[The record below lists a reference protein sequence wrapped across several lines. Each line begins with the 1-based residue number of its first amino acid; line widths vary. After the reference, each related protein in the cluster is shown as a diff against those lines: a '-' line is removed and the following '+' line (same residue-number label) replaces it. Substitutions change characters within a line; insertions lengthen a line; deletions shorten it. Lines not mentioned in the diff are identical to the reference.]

1 LGVRV
6 PPALPIWGP
15 QAGGV
20 AEWSIATVLKTVKA
34 KHLRGFESLPLRQQ
48 FFVKEFRSL
57 FIWVG
62 IIGVIFT
69 ILWRKGYLLRF
80 ADYVM
85 ETREEL
91 RKCSWPNVDE
101 LKGSTVVVMVTIA
114 LLGGFTVALDYVIS
128 KLLAFI
134 I

>member
-1 LGVRV
+1 
-6 PPALPIWGP
+6 
-15 QAGGV
+15 
-20 AEWSIATVLKTVKA
+20 VKDFTT
-34 KHLRGFESLPLRQQ
+34 LI
-48 FFVKEFRSL
+48 
-57 FIWVG
+57 IWVG
-62 IIGVIFT
+62 IIGVAFA

-91 RKCSWPNVDE
+91 RKCSWPSLDE

-114 LLGGFTVALDYVIS
+114 LLGGFTVALDFVIS
-128 KLLAFI
+128 RLLAFI